1 MQIQLKEQKK
11 LSEFVKNNEEMQIVN
26 ALENSLQISR
36 MKDAEDN
43 LIMIVSKWR
52 MYIGI
57 PKNDVTEELVLIC
70 NFIKTNYPFLT
81 LEEIN
86 LAIELSVTRKL
97 TDTEFY
103 GFFSPM
109 YVAKVLDSYL
119 YYRKVTMADA
129 IRRKE
134 KHDAE
139 IIEQQNK
146 PTAEEQCEL
155 FKEIM
160 RGFYQ
165 DWKSTSEISDP
176 FSLAY
181 NYLRKHNL
189 LVVTKE
195 DIDYAMEYAK
205 NKIIS
210 MKKEDRKRRM
220 FSETDEKRLARNWC
234 VQKFF
239 ESVDIDILIDNI
251 KSEQFS

>member
-1 MQIQLKEQKK
+1 
-11 LSEFVKNNEEMQIVN
+11 
-26 ALENSLQISR
+26 
-36 MKDAEDN
+36 MKDADDN

-70 NFIKTNYPFLT
+70 NFIKSNYPFLT
-81 LEEIN
+81 LQEIN

-97 TDTEFY
+97 SDTEFY

-119 YYRKVTMADA
+119 YHRKITMADT

-139 IIEQQNK
+139 ILEEQNK
-146 PTAEEQCEL
+146 PSPEQQCEL

-160 RGFYQ
+160 KGFYQ
-165 DWKSTSEISDP
+165 DWKSSGEISDP

-181 NYLRKHNL
+181 NYLKKHNL
-189 LVVTKE
+189 LVVTKD
-195 DIDYAMEYAK
+195 DIEQAMEYAK
-205 NKIIS
+205 NKINS
-210 MKKEDRKRRM
+210 MKKEDIRKRRM
-220 FSETDEKRLARNWC
+220 FTETDEKRLARNWC
-234 VQKFF
+234 VQKYF
-239 ESVDIDILIDNI
+239 ESVDIDILINNI